1 MAPDK
6 NGKNEK
12 NDTPDRPDKPD
23 KSEKASK
30 APTFDELARQ
40 YADLSARVA
49 GVRRGL

>member
-6 NGKNEK
+6 SSK
-12 NDTPDRPDKPD
+12 NDKPDKPD
-23 KSEKASK
+23 KNDKASK

>member
-6 NGKNEK
+6 SDKNDNRDKNEK
-12 NDTPDRPDKPD
+12 
-23 KSEKASK
+23 AGK

-40 YADLSARVA
+40 YADLSTRVA

>member
-1 MAPDK
+1 MAP
-6 NGKNEK
+6 EK
-12 NDTPDRPDKPD
+12 NDKTDKNDKPD
-23 KSEKASK
+23 KSEKNEKASK